1 VKVLHLSYRGLEGGG
16 AAVVTRRLHFALR
29 SEGLDSTILCAEN
42 PDESSHIT
50 KYRRSRVAAKLDP
63 WLRYLTSTLGLN
75 NVVDISSFMIRQHQA
90 WRDADVVN
98 LHSYGE
104 FFSYLALPSLSQ
116 AKPTVMTLHDMS
128 TFTGHCYVSFDCER
142 WKFGCGRC
150 PYPDVSPSIERD
162 STHIEWKLKKWAY
175 DRSMLTIVAPSTAY
189 AELARKSMLG
199 RFPIHHIPHGIDTD
213 VYKPL
218 DAQQCRSLLGIPFA
232 KKVLMFMSKSLHSSV
247 KGGQLLSKILKTIP
261 RALKAEMV
269 LILVGNQGQML
280 ANSLDIPAMDFGY
293 VGSDRLKAICYSAS
307 DLFVH
312 PTRAEAFGLVLLES
326 MACGTPMVSF
336 GVGGVTDLVR
346 PGITG
351 YLAEPDDTEDLVCGI
366 VQLLE
371 DDHLRK
377 RMRTQ
382 CRTIAAQEYPIELQA
397 ERYVDLY
404 NKVLS
409 NGASL

>member
-1 VKVLHLSYRGLEGGG
+1 
-16 AAVVTRRLHFALR
+16 
-29 SEGLDSTILCAEN
+29 
-42 PDESSHIT
+42 
-50 KYRRSRVAAKLDP
+50 
-63 WLRYLTSTLGLN
+63 
-75 NVVDISSFMIRQHQA
+75 
-90 WRDADVVN
+90 
-98 LHSYGE
+98 
-104 FFSYLALPSLSQ
+104 
-116 AKPTVMTLHDMS
+116 
-128 TFTGHCYVSFDCER
+128 
-142 WKFGCGRC
+142 
-150 PYPDVSPSIERD
+150 
-162 STHIEWKLKKWAY
+162 
-175 DRSMLTIVAPSTAY
+175 
-189 AELARKSMLG
+189 MLG